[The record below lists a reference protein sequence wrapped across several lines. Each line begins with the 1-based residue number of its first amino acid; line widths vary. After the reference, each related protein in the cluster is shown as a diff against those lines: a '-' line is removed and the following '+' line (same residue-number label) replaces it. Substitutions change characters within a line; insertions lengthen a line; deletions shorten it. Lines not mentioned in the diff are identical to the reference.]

1 MRRLTKTAHR
11 TIISVVLVVIAASC
25 GGGTADSDT
34 GAGDPAAEQASYE
47 RFDRPFQNTT
57 ASAYY
62 SALYGGLLETGA
74 DGKRQIDTLAG
85 GFAADSTEFHLLQ
98 HEPGLDLGRF
108 MGAEYKK
115 GVDARVNRWFDRYE
129 DGQSVVY
136 VSAGLIAFDTHE
148 HAVAAV
154 RADLETD
161 GRVARE
167 EQANGGTE
175 WLLTFNEEGQ
185 GGSYLFWVHDDDAFV
200 LYLVCV
206 RQIERTDSSVCDPA
220 ALRGIAA
227 TIAGRVSAAESGTVP
242 PGQFGPAVIPPGLTP
257 LVAHEFD
264 ADHVAESYLDPEG
277 KLRATWGEQPPA
289 GTFPFTGRSTSYG
302 FSNPKTGG
310 PPMYVRLDEI
320 PVGETDVALEFSSTV
335 CLQPD
340 DSQSPYCGRETRYEA
355 SGSFRGGVIA
365 VNTFDTLKAKPRQ
378 VRGHFVVGGSFVDAL
393 CSRAVWQFDNSLSDE
408 EVTACTERML
418 ALVRPSGGS

>member
-47 RFDRPFQNTT
+47 RFDRPFHNTT

-74 DGKRQIDTLAG
+74 DGTRQIDTLVG
-85 GFAADSTEFHLLQ
+85 GFATDSTEFHLLQ
-98 HEPGLDLGRF
+98 QDPGLELGRF
-108 MGAEYKK
+108 MGVDSRE
-115 GVDARVNRWFDRYE
+115 GVDAKINRWFDRYV
-129 DGQSVVY
+129 DGQSVAY
-136 VSAGLIAFDTHE
+136 VSAGLVAFDTHE
-148 HAVAAV
+148 HAVTAV
-154 RADLETD
+154 RADLEKQ
-161 GRVARE
+161 GLEARE
-167 EQANGGTE
+167 AEANGGTE
-175 WLLTFNEEGQ
+175 WLTTFQENGEGV
-185 GGSYLFWVHDDDAFV
+185 SYLFWVPKDEALIV
-200 LYLVCV
+200 SMVCV
-206 RQIERTDSSVCDPA
+206 RQIVRTESSVCDSGV
-220 ALRGIAA
+220 LRGLAA
-227 TIAGRVSAAESGTVP
+227 AVIGRLPSAGGGDIP

-340 DSQSPYCGRETRYEA
+340 GSQSRYCGRETRYEA
-355 SGSFRGGVIA
+355 SGSFLGGVIV
-365 VNTFDTLKAKPRQ
+365 VNAFDTLKAKPFQ

-393 CSRAVWQFDNSLSDE
+393 CSRAVWGFDDKLTDE